1 MKRIIATIGLL
12 MLASA
17 SFGSDGQH
25 TGVGGNPALP
35 PPNPNSTVLPP
46 WAVQMIVNPGVLS
59 ITPNLKPQD
68 ATGKQKAS
76 GKNENDQKR
85 TKAKSSSAQ

>member
-1 MKRIIATIGLL
+1 MRRIIATIGLL

-35 PPNPNSTVLPP
+35 PPNPSSTVLPP
-46 WAVQMIVNPGVLS
+46 WYVQMLVNPGVLS
-59 ITPNLKPQD
+59 MSPDLNSQD
-68 ATGKQKAS
+68 ATAKQKAS

-85 TKAKSSSAQ
+85 SKAKSSSAQ